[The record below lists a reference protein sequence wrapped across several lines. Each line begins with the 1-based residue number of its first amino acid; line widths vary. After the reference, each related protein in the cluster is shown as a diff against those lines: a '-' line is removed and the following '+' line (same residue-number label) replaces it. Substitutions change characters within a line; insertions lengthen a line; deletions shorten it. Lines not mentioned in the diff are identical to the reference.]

1 MSICSIMLKRN
12 VVPAVQNIEYYPKF
26 WRPSSCLSNSP
37 CIPLPPDY
45 CLVARATKISNA
57 QKQPPDE
64 KLVLQQCGIN
74 RTIQI
79 HQSRVIICHIQLNNR
94 VFLQQSSAADVHWQ
108 YVGFVFGILQSSQ
121 VSWQRQFKLEFSA
134 GDCVMQSTDI
144 HWTVTQILVPTIR
157 IQVSHVEAVLERWSL
172 VASMYYMKYLTPKY
186 FNRNSIMTELILHV
200 YQVLKTDIKIIFTAY
215 GKQFLVRF

>member
-1 MSICSIMLKRN
+1 MYFISPVCVHVLVCSYVAFCGNYCMFSYVPIMFSCASHVMVVYVCSQVLWAYVQLCWNEN

-79 HQSRVIICHIQLNNR
+79 HQSRVILCHIQLNNC
-94 VFLQQSSAADVHWQ
+94 VFCNKVVQRMCTGNTSALCLGFSSHHKWVDS
-108 YVGFVFGILQSSQ
+108 GSS
-121 VSWQRQFKLEFSA
+121 
-134 GDCVMQSTDI
+134 
-144 HWTVTQILVPTIR
+144 
-157 IQVSHVEAVLERWSL
+157 
-172 VASMYYMKYLTPKY
+172 
-186 FNRNSIMTELILHV
+186 N
-200 YQVLKTDIKIIFTAY
+200 
-215 GKQFLVRF
+215 